1 VRAGDD
7 QGRNAYLQEAST
19 GVYRFLRRDVF
30 MMKDEDKTREQLMAE
45 LAEMRLKTDE
55 LDQSG
60 RELKRLEEELKAARD
75 FAKELIQTANILV
88 VGLDTQGNLRM
99 FNPAAE
105 EITGYTMDELKGKNW
120 CKVMVPQA
128 GYEQICREF
137 SGLLN
142 DRVPRKFDNSILTR
156 SGEERYIAWRNSVLV
171 EQGEITGTISFGMDI
186 TERKMAEEALKQS
199 EELYR
204 AIFENTGTATVVL
217 EKDKTISL
225 VNTEYE
231 KLSGYCRE
239 EIEGKK
245 RWTEF
250 VAQEDL
256 EGLLSRRGRREGD
269 ESPDRRRDEFRF
281 VDRHGAIKYVVLC
294 FDSIPGTSKTIA
306 SLLDITELKRAEETL
321 RESQREQADII
332 EFFPDATMVVDQD
345 GKVTA
350 WNRAMEAL
358 TGIRAEDMLGRGN
371 YEYAIPFCGRR
382 TPILVDF
389 VLEPGDSGDIE
400 KDHPGVQG
408 RKDILRAEG
417 LAANLPSGE
426 RYLSTTAAALRD
438 SRGRTIAAIECVRDM
453 TEYKKIEAR
462 LHRAETME
470 ALGTLAGG
478 VAHDLNNV
486 LAVLVGHA
494 ELLLAK
500 LPEGSSLTGNAR
512 HILQSS
518 EKGSAIIQDLLIL
531 ARRGVSVSEA
541 VNLNKLISDYL
552 ASLEC
557 EKLRS
562 LHGEVLVKCVLA
574 EDLYSIR
581 GSSIHLARTVMNLV
595 SNAMEAIA
603 GPGTVTIRTEN
614 RYVDYAISGYDDVQE
629 GNYVILSISDT
640 GSGIPAKDVGKIFEP
655 FYTKKIMGRSGT
667 GLGLAIVWG
676 TVKDHHGYVEV
687 KSDEGIGS
695 TFTLYFPVSRE
706 EMIRERKKRDDA
718 LCMGRGESILIV
730 DDMEFQRE
738 LAENLLDNLN
748 YETATASSGEEAVAY
763 IQNRHVDLILLDMI
777 MDPGIDGLETLRRI
791 REIRPDQKTIIVSGF
806 AATERVRMAQ
816 ELGAGEYVRKPYSL
830 EQIGTAIRR
839 ALDRT

>member
-1 VRAGDD
+1 
-7 QGRNAYLQEAST
+7 
-19 GVYRFLRRDVF
+19 
-30 MMKDEDKTREQLMAE
+30 MMKDEEKTREQLMAE
-45 LAEMRLKTDE
+45 LAEMRLNAAVP
-55 LDQSG
+55 DQSG
-60 RELKRLEEELKAARD
+60 RELKRLEEELKAARN

-105 EITGYTMDELKGKNW
+105 EITGYTMDELKGRNW

-128 GYEQICREF
+128 GYDQICREF
-137 SGLLN
+137 FGLLN
-142 DRVPRKFDNSILTR
+142 DRVPRKFENSILTR
-156 SGEERYIAWRNSVLV
+156 SGEERYVAWRNSVLI

-186 TERKMAEEALKQS
+186 TEWKMAEEALKQS

-231 KLSGYCRE
+231 KLSGYRRE

-256 EGLLSRRGRREGD
+256 EGLLSRRSRCERDG
-269 ESPDRRRDEFRF
+269 SPDRRRDEFRF
-281 VDRHGAIKYVVLC
+281 VDRYGAIKYVVLC
-294 FDSIPGTSKTIA
+294 FDSIPGTNKTIA
-306 SLLDITELKRAEETL
+306 SLLDITELKRVEETL

-332 EFFPDATMVVDQD
+332 EFFPDATMIIDQD

-371 YEYAIPFCGRR
+371 YEYAIPFCGGRS
-382 TPILVDF
+382 PILVDS

-400 KDHPGVQG
+400 KDHHGVQG
-408 RKDILRAEG
+408 QKDILRAEG

-438 SRGRTIAAIECVRDM
+438 SRGRTIAAIECIRDM

-500 LPEGSSLTGNAR
+500 LPEGSSLTKNAQ

-541 VNLNKLISDYL
+541 VDLNKLISDYL
-552 ASLEC
+552 ASLEY

-562 LHGEVLVKCVLA
+562 LHTEVLVMKDLA

-581 GSSIHLARTVMNLV
+581 GSSIHLGRTVMNLV

-603 GPGTVTIRTEN
+603 GPGTVTVRTEN

-687 KSDEGIGS
+687 KSDEGMGS
-695 TFTLYFPVSRE
+695 TFTLYFPVARE
-706 EMIRERKKRDDA
+706 EMIRERKKRDVA
-718 LCMGRGESILIV
+718 LYMGRGESILIV

-748 YETATASSGEEAVAY
+748 YEIATASSGEEAVAY

-791 REIRPDQKTIIVSGF
+791 REIQPDQKTIIVSGF

>member
-1 VRAGDD
+1 
-7 QGRNAYLQEAST
+7 
-19 GVYRFLRRDVF
+19 
-30 MMKDEDKTREQLMAE
+30 M
-45 LAEMRLKTDE
+45 
-55 LDQSG
+55 
-60 RELKRLEEELKAARD
+60 
-75 FAKELIQTANILV
+75 
-88 VGLDTQGNLRM
+88 
-99 FNPAAE
+99 
-105 EITGYTMDELKGKNW
+105 
-120 CKVMVPQA
+120 
-128 GYEQICREF
+128 
-137 SGLLN
+137 
-142 DRVPRKFDNSILTR
+142 
-156 SGEERYIAWRNSVLV
+156 
-171 EQGEITGTISFGMDI
+171 
-186 TERKMAEEALKQS
+186 
-199 EELYR
+199 
-204 AIFENTGTATVVL
+204 
-217 EKDKTISL
+217 
-225 VNTEYE
+225 
-231 KLSGYCRE
+231 
-239 EIEGKK
+239 
-245 RWTEF
+245 
-250 VAQEDL
+250 
-256 EGLLSRRGRREGD
+256 
-269 ESPDRRRDEFRF
+269 
-281 VDRHGAIKYVVLC
+281 
-294 FDSIPGTSKTIA
+294 
-306 SLLDITELKRAEETL
+306 
-321 RESQREQADII
+321 II
-332 EFFPDATMVVDQD
+332 DQD

-371 YEYAIPFCGRR
+371 YEYAIPFCGGRS
-382 TPILVDF
+382 PILVDS

-400 KDHPGVQG
+400 KDHHGVQG
-408 RKDILRAEG
+408 QKDILRAEG

-438 SRGRTIAAIECVRDM
+438 SRGRTIAAIECIRDM

-500 LPEGSSLTGNAR
+500 LPEGSSLTKNAQ

-541 VNLNKLISDYL
+541 VDLNKLISDYL
-552 ASLEC
+552 ASLEY

-562 LHGEVLVKCVLA
+562 LHTEVLVMKDLA

-581 GSSIHLARTVMNLV
+581 GSSIHLGRTVMNLV

-603 GPGTVTIRTEN
+603 GPGTVTVRTEN

-687 KSDEGIGS
+687 KSDEGMGS
-695 TFTLYFPVSRE
+695 TFTLYFPVARE
-706 EMIRERKKRDDA
+706 EMIRERKKRDVA
-718 LCMGRGESILIV
+718 LYMGRGESILIV

-748 YETATASSGEEAVAY
+748 YEIATASSGEEAVAY

-791 REIRPDQKTIIVSGF
+791 REIQPDQKTIIVSGF

>member
-1 VRAGDD
+1 
-7 QGRNAYLQEAST
+7 
-19 GVYRFLRRDVF
+19 
-30 MMKDEDKTREQLMAE
+30 MMKDEEKTREQLMAE
-45 LAEMRLKTDE
+45 LAEMRLNAAVP
-55 LDQSG
+55 DQSG
-60 RELKRLEEELKAARD
+60 RELKRLEEELKAARN

-105 EITGYTMDELKGKNW
+105 EITGYTMDELKGRNW

-128 GYEQICREF
+128 GYDQICREF

-142 DRVPRKFDNSILTR
+142 DRVPRKFENSILTR
-156 SGEERYIAWRNSVLV
+156 SGEERYVAWRNSVLI

-186 TERKMAEEALKQS
+186 TEWKMAEEALKQS

-231 KLSGYCRE
+231 KLSGYRRE

-256 EGLLSRRGRREGD
+256 EGLLSRRSRCERDG
-269 ESPDRRRDEFRF
+269 SPDRRRDEFRF
-281 VDRHGAIKYVVLC
+281 VDRYGAIKYVVLC
-294 FDSIPGTSKTIA
+294 FDSIPGTNKTIA
-306 SLLDITELKRAEETL
+306 SLLDITELKRVEETL

-332 EFFPDATMVVDQD
+332 EFFPDATMIIDQD
-345 GKVTA
+345 GKVTV

-371 YEYAIPFCGRR
+371 YEYAIPFCGGRS
-382 TPILVDF
+382 PILVDS

-400 KDHPGVQG
+400 KDHHGVQG
-408 RKDILRAEG
+408 QKDILRAEG

-438 SRGRTIAAIECVRDM
+438 SRGRTIAAIECIRDM

-500 LPEGSSLTGNAR
+500 LPEGSSLTKNAQ

-541 VNLNKLISDYL
+541 VDLNKLISDYL
-552 ASLEC
+552 ASLEY

-562 LHGEVLVKCVLA
+562 LHTEVLVMKDLA

-581 GSSIHLARTVMNLV
+581 GSSIHLGRTVMNLV

-603 GPGTVTIRTEN
+603 GPGTVTVRTEN

-687 KSDEGIGS
+687 KSDEGMGS
-695 TFTLYFPVSRE
+695 TFTLYFPVARE
-706 EMIRERKKRDDA
+706 EMIRERKKRDVA
-718 LCMGRGESILIV
+718 LYMGRGESILIV

-748 YETATASSGEEAVAY
+748 YEIATASSGEEAVAY

-791 REIRPDQKTIIVSGF
+791 REIQPDQKTIIVSGF

>member
-1 VRAGDD
+1 
-7 QGRNAYLQEAST
+7 
-19 GVYRFLRRDVF
+19 
-30 MMKDEDKTREQLMAE
+30 MMKDEEKTREQLMAE
-45 LAEMRLKTDE
+45 LAEMRLNAAVP
-55 LDQSG
+55 DQSG
-60 RELKRLEEELKAARD
+60 RELKRLEEELKAAKN

-105 EITGYTMDELKGKNW
+105 EITGYTMDELKGRNW

-128 GYEQICREF
+128 GYDQICREF

-142 DRVPRKFDNSILTR
+142 DRVPRKFENSILTR
-156 SGEERYIAWRNSVLV
+156 SGEERYVAWRNSVLI

-186 TERKMAEEALKQS
+186 TEWKMAEEALKQS

-231 KLSGYCRE
+231 KLSGYRRE

-256 EGLLSRRGRREGD
+256 EGLLSRRSRCERDG
-269 ESPDRRRDEFRF
+269 SPDRRRDEFRF
-281 VDRHGAIKYVVLC
+281 VDRYGAIKYVVLC
-294 FDSIPGTSKTIA
+294 FDSIPGTNKTIA
-306 SLLDITELKRAEETL
+306 SLLDITELKRVEETL

-332 EFFPDATMVVDQD
+332 EFFPDATMIIDQD

-371 YEYAIPFCGRR
+371 YEYAIPFCGGRS
-382 TPILVDF
+382 PILVDS

-400 KDHPGVQG
+400 KDHHGVQG
-408 RKDILRAEG
+408 QKDILRAEG

-438 SRGRTIAAIECVRDM
+438 SRGRTIAAIECIRDM

-500 LPEGSSLTGNAR
+500 LPEGSSLTKNAQ

-541 VNLNKLISDYL
+541 VDLNKLISDYL
-552 ASLEC
+552 ASLEY

-562 LHGEVLVKCVLA
+562 LHTEVLVMKDLA

-581 GSSIHLARTVMNLV
+581 GSSIHLGRTVMNLV

-603 GPGTVTIRTEN
+603 GPGTVTVRTEN

-687 KSDEGIGS
+687 KSDEGMGS
-695 TFTLYFPVSRE
+695 TFTLYFPVARE
-706 EMIRERKKRDDA
+706 EMIRERKKRDVA
-718 LCMGRGESILIV
+718 LYMGRGESILIV

-748 YETATASSGEEAVAY
+748 YEIATASSGEEAVAY

-791 REIRPDQKTIIVSGF
+791 REIQPDQKTIIVSGF

>member
-1 VRAGDD
+1 
-7 QGRNAYLQEAST
+7 
-19 GVYRFLRRDVF
+19 
-30 MMKDEDKTREQLMAE
+30 MMKDEEKTREQLMAE
-45 LAEMRLKTDE
+45 LAEMRLNAAVP
-55 LDQSG
+55 DQSG
-60 RELKRLEEELKAARD
+60 RELKRLEEELKAARN

-105 EITGYTMDELKGKNW
+105 EITGYTMDELKGRNW

-128 GYEQICREF
+128 GYDQICREF
-137 SGLLN
+137 AGLLN
-142 DRVPRKFDNSILTR
+142 DRVPRKFENSILTR
-156 SGEERYIAWRNSVLV
+156 SGEERYVAWRNSVLI

-186 TERKMAEEALKQS
+186 TERKRAEEALKQS

-231 KLSGYCRE
+231 KLSGYRRE
-239 EIEGKK
+239 EIEGKR

-256 EGLLSRRGRREGD
+256 EGLLSRRSRCERDG
-269 ESPDRRRDEFRF
+269 SPDRRRDEFRF
-281 VDRHGAIKYVVLC
+281 VDRYGVIKYVVLC
-294 FDSIPGTSKTIA
+294 FDSIPGTNKTIA
-306 SLLDITELKRAEETL
+306 SLLDITELKRVEETL

-332 EFFPDATMVVDQD
+332 EFFPDATMIIDQD

-371 YEYAIPFCGRR
+371 YEYAIPFCGGRS
-382 TPILVDF
+382 PILVDS

-400 KDHPGVQG
+400 KDHHGVQG
-408 RKDILRAEG
+408 QKDILRAEG

-438 SRGRTIAAIECVRDM
+438 SRGRTIAAIECIRDM

-500 LPEGSSLTGNAR
+500 LPEGSSLTKNAQ

-541 VNLNKLISDYL
+541 VDLNKLISDYL
-552 ASLEC
+552 ASLEY

-562 LHGEVLVKCVLA
+562 LHTEVLVMKDLA

-581 GSSIHLARTVMNLV
+581 GSSIHLGRTVMNLV

-603 GPGTVTIRTEN
+603 GPGTVTVRTEN

-687 KSDEGIGS
+687 KSDEGMGS
-695 TFTLYFPVSRE
+695 TFTLYFPVARE
-706 EMIRERKKRDDA
+706 EMIRERKKRDVA
-718 LCMGRGESILIV
+718 LYMGRGESILIV

-748 YETATASSGEEAVAY
+748 YEIATASSGEEAVAY

-791 REIRPDQKTIIVSGF
+791 REIQPDQKTIIVSGF

>member
-1 VRAGDD
+1 
-7 QGRNAYLQEAST
+7 
-19 GVYRFLRRDVF
+19 
-30 MMKDEDKTREQLMAE
+30 MMKDEEKTREQLMAE
-45 LAEMRLKTDE
+45 LAEMRLNAAVP
-55 LDQSG
+55 DQSG
-60 RELKRLEEELKAARD
+60 RELKRLEEELKAARN

-105 EITGYTMDELKGKNW
+105 EITGYTMDELKGRNW

-128 GYEQICREF
+128 GYDQICREF

-142 DRVPRKFDNSILTR
+142 DRVPRKFENSILTR
-156 SGEERYIAWRNSVLV
+156 SGEERYVAWRNSVLI

-231 KLSGYCRE
+231 KLSGYRRE

-256 EGLLSRRGRREGD
+256 EGLLSRRSRCERDG
-269 ESPDRRRDEFRF
+269 SPDRRRDEFRF
-281 VDRHGAIKYVVLC
+281 VDRYGAIKYVVLC
-294 FDSIPGTSKTIA
+294 FDSIPGTNKTIA
-306 SLLDITELKRAEETL
+306 SLLDITELKRVEETL

-332 EFFPDATMVVDQD
+332 EFFPDATMIIDQD

-371 YEYAIPFCGRR
+371 YEYAIPFCGGRS
-382 TPILVDF
+382 PILVDS

-400 KDHPGVQG
+400 KDHHGVQG
-408 RKDILRAEG
+408 QKDILRAEG

-438 SRGRTIAAIECVRDM
+438 SRGRTIAAIECIRDM

-500 LPEGSSLTGNAR
+500 LPEGSSLTKNAQ

-541 VNLNKLISDYL
+541 VDLNKLISDYL
-552 ASLEC
+552 ASLEY

-562 LHGEVLVKCVLA
+562 LHTEVLVMKDLA

-581 GSSIHLARTVMNLV
+581 GSSIHLGRTVMNLV

-603 GPGTVTIRTEN
+603 GPGTVTVRTEN

-687 KSDEGIGS
+687 KSDEGMGS
-695 TFTLYFPVSRE
+695 TFTLYFPVARE
-706 EMIRERKKRDDA
+706 EMIRERKKRDVA
-718 LCMGRGESILIV
+718 LYMGRGESILIV

-748 YETATASSGEEAVAY
+748 YEIATASSGEEAVAY

-791 REIRPDQKTIIVSGF
+791 REIQPDQKTIIVSGF

>member
-1 VRAGDD
+1 
-7 QGRNAYLQEAST
+7 
-19 GVYRFLRRDVF
+19 
-30 MMKDEDKTREQLMAE
+30 MMKDEEKTREQLMAE
-45 LAEMRLKTDE
+45 LAEMRLNAAVP
-55 LDQSG
+55 DQSG
-60 RELKRLEEELKAARD
+60 RELKRLEEELKAARN

-88 VGLDTQGNLRM
+88 VGLDTQGNPRM

-105 EITGYTMDELKGKNW
+105 EITGYTMDELKGRNW

-128 GYEQICREF
+128 GYDQICREF

-142 DRVPRKFDNSILTR
+142 DRVPRKFENSILTR
-156 SGEERYIAWRNSVLV
+156 SGEERYVAWRNSVLI

-231 KLSGYCRE
+231 KLSGYRRE

-256 EGLLSRRGRREGD
+256 EGLLSRRSRCERDG
-269 ESPDRRRDEFRF
+269 SPDRRRDEFRF
-281 VDRHGAIKYVVLC
+281 VDRYGAIKYVVLC
-294 FDSIPGTSKTIA
+294 FDSIPGTNKTIA
-306 SLLDITELKRAEETL
+306 SLLDITELKRVEETL

-332 EFFPDATMVVDQD
+332 EFFPDATMIIDQD

-371 YEYAIPFCGRR
+371 YEYAIPFCGGRS
-382 TPILVDF
+382 PILVDS

-400 KDHPGVQG
+400 KDHHGVQG
-408 RKDILRAEG
+408 QKDILRAEG

-438 SRGRTIAAIECVRDM
+438 SWGRTIAAIECIRDM

-500 LPEGSSLTGNAR
+500 LPEGSSLTKNAQ

-541 VNLNKLISDYL
+541 VDLNKLISDYL
-552 ASLEC
+552 ASLEY

-562 LHGEVLVKCVLA
+562 LHTEVLVMKDLA

-581 GSSIHLARTVMNLV
+581 GSSIHLGRTVMNLV

-603 GPGTVTIRTEN
+603 GPGTVTVRTEN

-687 KSDEGIGS
+687 KSDEGMGS
-695 TFTLYFPVSRE
+695 TFTLYFPVARE
-706 EMIRERKKRDDA
+706 EMIRERKKRDVA
-718 LCMGRGESILIV
+718 LYMGRGESILIV

-748 YETATASSGEEAVAY
+748 YEIATASSGEEAVAY

-791 REIRPDQKTIIVSGF
+791 REIQPDQKTIIVSGF

>member
-1 VRAGDD
+1 
-7 QGRNAYLQEAST
+7 
-19 GVYRFLRRDVF
+19 
-30 MMKDEDKTREQLMAE
+30 MMKDEEKTREQLMAE
-45 LAEMRLKTDE
+45 LAEMRLNAAVP
-55 LDQSG
+55 DQSG
-60 RELKRLEEELKAARD
+60 RELKRLEEELKAARN

-105 EITGYTMDELKGKNW
+105 EITGYTMDELKGRNW

-128 GYEQICREF
+128 GYDQICREF
-137 SGLLN
+137 AGLLN
-142 DRVPRKFDNSILTR
+142 DRVPRKFENSILTR
-156 SGEERYIAWRNSVLV
+156 SGEERYVAWRNSVLI

-186 TERKMAEEALKQS
+186 TEWKMAEEALKQS

-231 KLSGYCRE
+231 KLSGYRRE

-256 EGLLSRRGRREGD
+256 EGLLSRRSRCERDG
-269 ESPDRRRDEFRF
+269 SPDRRRDEFRF
-281 VDRHGAIKYVVLC
+281 VDRYGVIKYVVLC
-294 FDSIPGTSKTIA
+294 FDSIPGTNKTIA
-306 SLLDITELKRAEETL
+306 SLLDITELKRVEETL

-332 EFFPDATMVVDQD
+332 EFFPDATMIIDQD

-371 YEYAIPFCGRR
+371 YEYAIPFCGGRS
-382 TPILVDF
+382 PILVDS

-400 KDHPGVQG
+400 KDHHGVQG
-408 RKDILRAEG
+408 QKDILRAEG

-438 SRGRTIAAIECVRDM
+438 SRGRTIAAIECIRDM

-500 LPEGSSLTGNAR
+500 LPEGSSLTKNAQ

-541 VNLNKLISDYL
+541 VDLNKLISDYL
-552 ASLEC
+552 ASLEY

-562 LHGEVLVKCVLA
+562 LHTEVLVMKDLA

-581 GSSIHLARTVMNLV
+581 GSSIHLGRTVMNLV

-603 GPGTVTIRTEN
+603 GPGTVTVRTEN

-687 KSDEGIGS
+687 KSDEGMGS
-695 TFTLYFPVSRE
+695 TFTLYFPVARE
-706 EMIRERKKRDDA
+706 EMIRERKKRDVA
-718 LCMGRGESILIV
+718 LYMGRGESILIV

-748 YETATASSGEEAVAY
+748 YEIATASSGEEAVAY

-777 MDPGIDGLETLRRI
+777 MDPGIDGLETYRRI
-791 REIRPDQKTIIVSGF
+791 LEIHPHQKALIISGYSE
-806 AATERVRMAQ
+806 TDKVKKVL
-816 ELGAGEYVRKPYSL
+816 ELGAGGFLRKPYSL
-830 EQIGTAIRR
+830 EGLGLAIKEELSRPPV
-839 ALDRT
+839 D

>member
-1 VRAGDD
+1 
-7 QGRNAYLQEAST
+7 
-19 GVYRFLRRDVF
+19 
-30 MMKDEDKTREQLMAE
+30 MMKDEEKTREQLMAE
-45 LAEMRLKTDE
+45 LAEMRLNAAVP
-55 LDQSG
+55 DQSG
-60 RELKRLEEELKAARD
+60 RELKRLEEELKAARN

-105 EITGYTMDELKGKNW
+105 EITGYTMDELKGRNW

-128 GYEQICREF
+128 GYDQICREF

-142 DRVPRKFDNSILTR
+142 DRVPRKFENSILTR
-156 SGEERYIAWRNSVLV
+156 SGEERYVAWRNSVLI

-186 TERKMAEEALKQS
+186 TEWKMAEEALKQS

-231 KLSGYCRE
+231 KLSGYRRE

-256 EGLLSRRGRREGD
+256 EGLLSRRSRCERDG
-269 ESPDRRRDEFRF
+269 SPDRRRDEFRF
-281 VDRHGAIKYVVLC
+281 VDRYGVIKYVVLC
-294 FDSIPGTSKTIA
+294 FDSIPGTNKTIA
-306 SLLDITELKRAEETL
+306 SLLDITELKRVEETL

-332 EFFPDATMVVDQD
+332 EFFPDATMIIDQD

-371 YEYAIPFCGRR
+371 YEYAIPFCGGRS
-382 TPILVDF
+382 PILVDS

-400 KDHPGVQG
+400 KDHHGVQG
-408 RKDILRAEG
+408 QKDILRAEG

-438 SRGRTIAAIECVRDM
+438 SRGRTIAAIECIRDM

-500 LPEGSSLTGNAR
+500 LPEGSSLTKNAQ

-541 VNLNKLISDYL
+541 VDLNKLISDYL
-552 ASLEC
+552 ASLEY

-562 LHGEVLVKCVLA
+562 LHTEVLVMKDLA

-581 GSSIHLARTVMNLV
+581 GSSIHLGRTVMNLV

-603 GPGTVTIRTEN
+603 GPGTVTVRTEN

-687 KSDEGIGS
+687 KSDEGMGS
-695 TFTLYFPVSRE
+695 TFTLYFPVARE
-706 EMIRERKKRDDA
+706 EMIRERKKRDVA
-718 LCMGRGESILIV
+718 LYMGRGESILIV

-748 YETATASSGEEAVAY
+748 YEIATASSGEEAVAY

-791 REIRPDQKTIIVSGF
+791 REIQPDQKTIIVSGF

>member
-1 VRAGDD
+1 
-7 QGRNAYLQEAST
+7 
-19 GVYRFLRRDVF
+19 
-30 MMKDEDKTREQLMAE
+30 MMKDEEKTREQLMAE
-45 LAEMRLKTDE
+45 LAEMRLNAAVP
-55 LDQSG
+55 DQSG
-60 RELKRLEEELKAARD
+60 RELKRLEEELKAARN

-88 VGLDTQGNLRM
+88 VGLDTQGNPRM

-105 EITGYTMDELKGKNW
+105 EITGYTMDELKGRNW

-128 GYEQICREF
+128 GYDQICREF

-142 DRVPRKFDNSILTR
+142 DRVPRKFENSILTR
-156 SGEERYIAWRNSVLV
+156 SGEERYVAWRNSVLI

-231 KLSGYCRE
+231 KLSGYRRE

-256 EGLLSRRGRREGD
+256 EGLLSRRSRCERDG
-269 ESPDRRRDEFRF
+269 SPDRRRDEFRF
-281 VDRHGAIKYVVLC
+281 VDRYGAIKYVVLC
-294 FDSIPGTSKTIA
+294 FDSIPGTNKTIA
-306 SLLDITELKRAEETL
+306 SLLDITELKRVEETL

-332 EFFPDATMVVDQD
+332 EFFPDATMIIDQD

-371 YEYAIPFCGRR
+371 YEYAIPFCGGRS
-382 TPILVDF
+382 PILVDS

-400 KDHPGVQG
+400 KDHHGVQG
-408 RKDILRAEG
+408 QKDILRAEG

-438 SRGRTIAAIECVRDM
+438 SRGRTIAAIECIRDM

-500 LPEGSSLTGNAR
+500 LPEGSSLTKNAQ

-541 VNLNKLISDYL
+541 VDLNKLISDYL
-552 ASLEC
+552 ASLEY

-562 LHGEVLVKCVLA
+562 LHTEVLVMKDLA

-581 GSSIHLARTVMNLV
+581 GSSIHLGRTVMNLV

-603 GPGTVTIRTEN
+603 GPGTVTVRTEN

-687 KSDEGIGS
+687 KSDEGMGS
-695 TFTLYFPVSRE
+695 TFTLYFPVARE
-706 EMIRERKKRDDA
+706 EMIRERKKRDVA
-718 LCMGRGESILIV
+718 LYMGRGESILIV

-748 YETATASSGEEAVAY
+748 YEIATASSGEEAVAY

-791 REIRPDQKTIIVSGF
+791 REIQPDQKTIIVSGF

>member
-1 VRAGDD
+1 
-7 QGRNAYLQEAST
+7 
-19 GVYRFLRRDVF
+19 
-30 MMKDEDKTREQLMAE
+30 MMKDEEKTREQLMAE
-45 LAEMRLKTDE
+45 LAEMRLNAAVP
-55 LDQSG
+55 DQSG
-60 RELKRLEEELKAARD
+60 RELKRLEEELKAARN

-105 EITGYTMDELKGKNW
+105 EITGYTMDELKGRNW

-128 GYEQICREF
+128 GYDQICREF

-142 DRVPRKFDNSILTR
+142 DRVPRKFENSILTR
-156 SGEERYIAWRNSVLV
+156 SGEERYVAWRNSVLI

-186 TERKMAEEALKQS
+186 TEWKMAEEALKQS

-231 KLSGYCRE
+231 KLSGYRRE

-256 EGLLSRRGRREGD
+256 EGLLSRRSRCERDG
-269 ESPDRRRDEFRF
+269 SPDRRRDEFRF
-281 VDRHGAIKYVVLC
+281 VDRYGAIKYVVLC
-294 FDSIPGTSKTIA
+294 FDSIPGTNKTIA
-306 SLLDITELKRAEETL
+306 SLLDITELKRVEETL

-332 EFFPDATMVVDQD
+332 EFFPDATMIIDQD

-371 YEYAIPFCGRR
+371 YEYAIPFCGGRS
-382 TPILVDF
+382 PILVDS

-400 KDHPGVQG
+400 KDHHGVQG
-408 RKDILRAEG
+408 QKDILRAEG

-438 SRGRTIAAIECVRDM
+438 SRGRTIAAIECIRDM

-500 LPEGSSLTGNAR
+500 LPEGSSLTKNAQ

-541 VNLNKLISDYL
+541 VDLNKLISDYL
-552 ASLEC
+552 ASLEY

-562 LHGEVLVKCVLA
+562 LHTEVLVMKDLA

-581 GSSIHLARTVMNLV
+581 GSSIHLGRTVMNLV

-603 GPGTVTIRTEN
+603 GPGTVTVRTEN

-687 KSDEGIGS
+687 KSDEGMGS
-695 TFTLYFPVSRE
+695 TFTLYFPVARE
-706 EMIRERKKRDDA
+706 EMIRERKKRDVA
-718 LCMGRGESILIV
+718 LYMGRGESILIV

-748 YETATASSGEEAVAY
+748 YEIATASSGEEAVAY

-791 REIRPDQKTIIVSGF
+791 REIQPDQKTIIVSGF

>member
-1 VRAGDD
+1 
-7 QGRNAYLQEAST
+7 
-19 GVYRFLRRDVF
+19 
-30 MMKDEDKTREQLMAE
+30 MMKDEEKTREQLMAE
-45 LAEMRLKTDE
+45 LAEMRLNAAVP
-55 LDQSG
+55 DQSG
-60 RELKRLEEELKAARD
+60 RELKRLEEELKAARN

-105 EITGYTMDELKGKNW
+105 EITGYTMDELKGRNW

-128 GYEQICREF
+128 GYDQICREF

-142 DRVPRKFDNSILTR
+142 DRVPRKFENSILTR
-156 SGEERYIAWRNSVLV
+156 SGEERYVAWRNSVLI

-186 TERKMAEEALKQS
+186 TEWKMAEEALKQS

-231 KLSGYCRE
+231 KLSGYRRE

-256 EGLLSRRGRREGD
+256 EGLLSRRNRCERDG
-269 ESPDRRRDEFRF
+269 SPDRRRDEFRF
-281 VDRHGAIKYVVLC
+281 VDRYGAIKYVVLC
-294 FDSIPGTSKTIA
+294 FDSIPGTNKTIA
-306 SLLDITELKRAEETL
+306 SLLDITELKRVEETL

-332 EFFPDATMVVDQD
+332 EFFPDATMIIDQD

-371 YEYAIPFCGRR
+371 YEYAIPFCGGRS
-382 TPILVDF
+382 PILVDS

-400 KDHPGVQG
+400 KDHHGVQG
-408 RKDILRAEG
+408 QKDILRAEG

-438 SRGRTIAAIECVRDM
+438 SRGRTIAAIECIRDM

-500 LPEGSSLTGNAR
+500 LPEGSSLTKNAQ

-541 VNLNKLISDYL
+541 VDLNKLISDYL
-552 ASLEC
+552 ASLEY

-562 LHGEVLVKCVLA
+562 LHTEVLVMKDLA

-581 GSSIHLARTVMNLV
+581 GSSIHLGRTVMNLV

-603 GPGTVTIRTEN
+603 GPGTVTVRTEN

-687 KSDEGIGS
+687 KSDEGMGS
-695 TFTLYFPVSRE
+695 TFTLYFPVARE
-706 EMIRERKKRDDA
+706 EMIRERKKRDVA
-718 LCMGRGESILIV
+718 LYMGRGESILIV

-748 YETATASSGEEAVAY
+748 YEIATASSGEEAVAY

-791 REIRPDQKTIIVSGF
+791 REIQPDQKTIIVSGF

>member
-1 VRAGDD
+1 
-7 QGRNAYLQEAST
+7 
-19 GVYRFLRRDVF
+19 
-30 MMKDEDKTREQLMAE
+30 MMKDEEKTREQLMAE
-45 LAEMRLKTDE
+45 LAEMRLNAAVP
-55 LDQSG
+55 DQSG
-60 RELKRLEEELKAARD
+60 RELKRLEEELKAARN

-105 EITGYTMDELKGKNW
+105 EITGYTMDELKGRNW

-128 GYEQICREF
+128 GYDQICREF
-137 SGLLN
+137 AGLLN
-142 DRVPRKFDNSILTR
+142 DRVPRKFENSILTR
-156 SGEERYIAWRNSVLV
+156 SGEERYVAWRNSVLI

-186 TERKMAEEALKQS
+186 TEWKMAEEALKQS

-231 KLSGYCRE
+231 KLSGYRRE

-256 EGLLSRRGRREGD
+256 EGLLSRRSRCERDG
-269 ESPDRRRDEFRF
+269 SPDRRRDEFRF
-281 VDRHGAIKYVVLC
+281 VDRYGVIKYVVLC
-294 FDSIPGTSKTIA
+294 FDSIPGTNKTIA
-306 SLLDITELKRAEETL
+306 SLLDITELKRVEETL

-332 EFFPDATMVVDQD
+332 EFFPDATMIIDQD

-371 YEYAIPFCGRR
+371 YEYAIPFCGGRS
-382 TPILVDF
+382 PILVDS

-400 KDHPGVQG
+400 KDHHGVQG
-408 RKDILRAEG
+408 QKDILRAEG

-438 SRGRTIAAIECVRDM
+438 SRGRTIAAIECIRDM

-500 LPEGSSLTGNAR
+500 LPEGSSLTKNAQ

-541 VNLNKLISDYL
+541 VDLNKLISDYL
-552 ASLEC
+552 ASLEY

-562 LHGEVLVKCVLA
+562 LHTEVLVMKDLA

-581 GSSIHLARTVMNLV
+581 GSSIHLGRTVMNLV

-603 GPGTVTIRTEN
+603 GPGTVTVRTEN

-687 KSDEGIGS
+687 KSDEGMGS
-695 TFTLYFPVSRE
+695 TFTLYFPVARE
-706 EMIRERKKRDDA
+706 EMIRERKKRDVA
-718 LCMGRGESILIV
+718 LYMGRGESILIV

-748 YETATASSGEEAVAY
+748 YEIATASSGEEAVAY

-791 REIRPDQKTIIVSGF
+791 REIQPDQKTIIVSGF

>member
-1 VRAGDD
+1 
-7 QGRNAYLQEAST
+7 
-19 GVYRFLRRDVF
+19 
-30 MMKDEDKTREQLMAE
+30 MMKDEEKTREQLMAE
-45 LAEMRLKTDE
+45 LAEMRLNAAVP
-55 LDQSG
+55 DQSG
-60 RELKRLEEELKAARD
+60 RELKRLEEELKAARN

-105 EITGYTMDELKGKNW
+105 EITGYTMDELKGRNW

-128 GYEQICREF
+128 GYDQICREF

-142 DRVPRKFDNSILTR
+142 DRVPRKFENSILTR
-156 SGEERYIAWRNSVLV
+156 SGEERYVAWRNSVLI

-186 TERKMAEEALKQS
+186 TEWKMAEEALKQS

-231 KLSGYCRE
+231 KLSGYRRE

-256 EGLLSRRGRREGD
+256 EGLLSRRSRCERDG
-269 ESPDRRRDEFRF
+269 SPDRRRDEFRF
-281 VDRHGAIKYVVLC
+281 VDRYGV
-294 FDSIPGTSKTIA
+294 PGTNKTIA
-306 SLLDITELKRAEETL
+306 SLLDITELKRVEETL

-332 EFFPDATMVVDQD
+332 EFFPDATMIIDQD
-345 GKVTA
+345 GKVTV

-371 YEYAIPFCGRR
+371 YEYAIPFCGGRS
-382 TPILVDF
+382 PILVDS

-400 KDHPGVQG
+400 KDHHGVQG
-408 RKDILRAEG
+408 QKDILRAEG

-438 SRGRTIAAIECVRDM
+438 SRGRTIAAIECIRDM

-500 LPEGSSLTGNAR
+500 LPEGSSLTKNAQ

-541 VNLNKLISDYL
+541 VDLNKLISDYL
-552 ASLEC
+552 ASLEY

-562 LHGEVLVKCVLA
+562 LHTEVLVMKDLA

-581 GSSIHLARTVMNLV
+581 GSSIHLGRTVMNLV

-603 GPGTVTIRTEN
+603 GPGTVTVRTEN

-687 KSDEGIGS
+687 KSDEGMGS
-695 TFTLYFPVSRE
+695 TFTLYFPVARE
-706 EMIRERKKRDDA
+706 EMIRERKKRDVA
-718 LCMGRGESILIV
+718 LYMGRGESILIV

-748 YETATASSGEEAVAY
+748 YEIATASSGEEAVAY

-777 MDPGIDGLETLRRI
+777 MEPGIDGLETLRRI
-791 REIRPDQKTIIVSGF
+791 REIQPDQKTIIVSGF